1 MAFSHPSM
9 NRRELDSAFLH
20 REAGAAL
27 TVRLTPLR
35 ANYRKVL
42 SRTGVAASPVLK
54 ADAYGLGLAP
64 VARALLEAGADSFF
78 VARVEEGIALRL
90 AARDARIFVLDGLRP
105 GTAAALEAH
114 ALTPVL
120 NSADEIA
127 AWSELAGLRKTRLAA
142 AIQIDTGLNRSGLS
156 REDLASIAA
165 PPREKLRHI
174 DTVLYMS
181 HLACA
186 DEPTH
191 PMNRA
196 QLERFRAALAML
208 PPAPAS
214 LAASDGIEL
223 GAAYRF
229 DMVRPGLAL
238 YGAHGVKGAT
248 NRYTAVASLT
258 APILQIRRVA
268 KGETVGYGA
277 AFTASRDSVIAIAA
291 AGYADGLMRAL
302 GERGRAF
309 VGGTHVP
316 FAGRVSMD
324 LVCLDV
330 TDADTSSLAPGSE
343 AEFLGANMPLSDVAA
358 ASGTVAHE
366 VLVAINRRATRIY
379 ADS

>member
-1 MAFSHPSM
+1 M

-27 TVRLTPLR
+27 AVRLAPLR

-42 SRTGVAASPVLK
+42 DRTGVSASPVLK

-64 VARALLEAGADSFF
+64 IARALLEAGADSFF

-127 AWSELAGLRKTRLAA
+127 EWSELAASRKTRLAA

-156 REDLASIAA
+156 REDLAAIVA

-186 DEPTH
+186 DEPAH

-238 YGAHGVKGAT
+238 YGAHGVKGAA
-248 NRYTAVASLT
+248 NPYAAVASLT
-258 APILQIRRVA
+258 APILQLRRVA

-277 AFTASRDSVIAIAA
+277 SFTASRDTIIAIAA

-309 VGGTHVP
+309 VGGVHVP

-330 TDADTSSLAPGSE
+330 TDADTSSLIPGSE
-343 AEFLGANMPLSDVAA
+343 AEFLGANLPLSDVAA

-366 VLVAINRRATRIY
+366 VLIAVNRRARRIY
-379 ADS
+379 TDS